1 MYLIAQASYQVNIR
15 IVECLFHAHI
25 RLLLAKDRQELVN
38 ITNRFHR
45 LLTWAWFVWGLKPSL
60 LWWLWCL
67 LLLPASWAFNIT
79 ANYVGRSARCSLKSA
94 PSTPRQKKNAYF
106 GYLEVFLK
114 KATGS
119 GENGTEL
126 FGRLKLIW
134 AASCCPI
141 AERCICATS
150 CCIFKGWQFLGWC
163 ISVLSIG

>member
-45 LLTWAWFVWGLKPSL
+45 LLTWAWFVWGLRPSL

-79 ANYVGRSARCSLKSA
+79 VNYVGRSARCSLKSA
-94 PSTPRQKKNAYF
+94 PSTPRQKKTHILAIWRFSWKRQLVRVKMVPSCLEGWSWF
-106 GYLEVFLK
+106 GQQAAAQLPRAVFVQQGVAFS
-114 KATGS
+114 KAD
-119 GENGTEL
+119 N
-126 FGRLKLIW
+126 F
-134 AASCCPI
+134 
-141 AERCICATS
+141 
-150 CCIFKGWQFLGWC
+150 
-163 ISVLSIG
+163 